1 MNFKELFDW
10 VSASKNEYELSKF
23 DGDIFFY
30 TDMVLFDTLKKK
42 YQIVLLYP
50 KDDPYRYWYFSNLS
64 ALESNSK
71 KLYKKYLKNPA
82 KLKKEFN
89 AKKKKVLLA
98 NKVLFSSKQV
108 DLKKYKKLVVSVKGF
123 ASIVMNTL
131 EGLEKILGKE
141 LVKEFPDEKIRTV
154 LSTSLYTSYA
164 QSEEEALIKI
174 IEQLPKNEFELL
186 KTGEKDFKKYPV
198 FSKKLKVHE
207 SNWGWAYSN
216 YASHEFGL
224 TKEIFQK
231 SLSIVNNIEFDKL
244 RFSGL
249 EVKRSEKRTLIKKL
263 SSKKRKIVE
272 LLDLLFQMRD
282 ERKETWI
289 KITPPTKLFLG
300 KFAVEHGL
308 TYNDFRWLTFEEQ
321 ISFEKN
327 KEKYLS
333 LINERKNGLVA
344 FYGFGKENKLIFT
357 GNDSEKFGEIFF
369 KRESVLKLKGTPV
382 SVGKA
387 TGEVCIIMN
396 KSDFQKFKE
405 GNILVSSHT
414 TPDYLPLMKKASAI
428 LAERGGITS
437 HAAIVSRELHIPCI
451 VGIKGLVG
459 NFKDGDL
466 VEVDA
471 NKGIVKIIK
480 NNEEIKRN
488 SREFDFE
495 GISKMKWRYIHKRFR
510 TPFYMFLLFD
520 GISNHYNKEFDFPYE
535 IAGLVL
541 DYELMLS
548 QEDWDK
554 QKVMALEKI
563 KQNPSFCLDFTK
575 KAYLQNE
582 ENLKLIKSM
591 AKMDLASV
599 SNASL
604 ADLLV
609 NYSKKSMNIS
619 SFMVLPLLFEQ
630 DLEKN
635 IHEAVEKKYGAKAT
649 GVMHTLTIPIKKTTT
664 QLEEN
669 NILKLALLKKKNK
682 LTLTQVEEHQAKYG
696 WLKNTSFDG
705 SFYSIREIQDKI
717 DIASKSNLLE
727 KLKHKK
733 LEEEKQIKLFK
744 KYRNSFKGS
753 KIANSIDTLNE
764 LIFFRSWR
772 TEIFSQNAQLL
783 KEFFAQ
789 ISKRIDLDN
798 STNLF
803 YLTHLEIAKLL
814 TDGKSAPSNL
824 IEERKKGY
832 FMFASKK
839 STIVGEG
846 ELLAN
851 LKKCMNIHSN
861 EEVKDEIK
869 GKSAFPGLV
878 TGIVCIINS
887 KADFAKVN
895 SKNQI
900 IVAFSTTPDQ
910 VPIIKKAAAIVTDEG
925 GILSHASVISR
936 ELKIPCIIG
945 TKNATKILKDGDLI
959 EVDANKGI
967 IKKKSN

>member
-1 MNFKELFDW
+1 MDFKELFDL

-50 KDDPYRYWYFSNLS
+50 KDDPCRYWYFSNLS
-64 ALESNSK
+64 ALETNSK
-71 KLYKKYLKNPA
+71 NLYEKYLKNPT
-82 KLKKEFN
+82 KCKKEFN
-89 AKKKKVLLA
+89 LRKKKVLLE
-98 NKVLFSSKQV
+98 NNILSSSKKV
-108 DLKKYKKLVVSVKGF
+108 DLKKYKKLVVAVKGF

-131 EGLEKILGKE
+131 EGLEKIIQKE
-141 LVKEFPDEKIRTV
+141 LVKEFPDEKTRNI

-164 QSEEEALIKI
+164 QTEEEALIKI
-174 IEQLPKNEFELL
+174 IEQLPKNEFEFL
-186 KTGEKDFKKYPV
+186 KSGEKDLEKYPV
-198 FSKKLKVHE
+198 FSKKLKIHE

-216 YASHEFGL
+216 YASFEFGL
-224 TKEIFQK
+224 IKEIFQK
-231 SLSIVNNIEFDKL
+231 ALSIVNNIE
-244 RFSGL
+244 
-249 EVKRSEKRTLIKKL
+249 SEKVRFNELKIKKNEKKALIKKL
-263 SSKKRKIVE
+263 TSKQRKIIE

-282 ERKETWI
+282 ERKATWI

-300 KFAVEHGL
+300 KLAAKYGL

-321 ISFEKN
+321 IGFEKN
-327 KEKYLS
+327 KEKYIS
-333 LINERKNGLVA
+333 LISERRNGMVA
-344 FYGFGKENKLIFT
+344 FYGFKEENKLIFT
-357 GNDSEKFGEIFF
+357 GKDSEKFGELFF
-369 KRESVLKLKGTPV
+369 KRESVLELKGTPV

-387 TGEVCIIMN
+387 TGEVCLIMN
-396 KSDFQKFKE
+396 KSDFPKFKE
-405 GNILVSSHT
+405 GDILVSSHT

-437 HAAIVSRELHIPCI
+437 HAAIVSRELHLPCI
-451 VGIKGLVG
+451 VGINGLVG

-471 NKGIVKIIK
+471 NKGIVKILK
-480 NNEEIKRN
+480 NSEESKSN
-488 SREFDFE
+488 SQLIDF
-495 GISKMKWRYIHKRFR
+495 GVVSKMKWRYIHKRFR

-520 GISNHYNKEFDFPYE
+520 GISKHYNKEFDFPYE
-535 IAGLVL
+535 IEGLVL

-563 KQNPSFCLDFTK
+563 EQKPSFCFDFTK
-575 KAYLQNE
+575 KAYNQNE
-582 ENLKLIKSM
+582 ETLKLINSIT
-591 AKMDLASV
+591 KMDLDSV
-599 SNASL
+599 SNSVL
-604 ADLLV
+604 ADLLF

-619 SFMVLPLLFEQ
+619 SFMILPLLFEQ
-630 DLEKN
+630 ELEKN
-635 IHEAVEKKYGAKAT
+635 IHEAVLKKYGEKT
-649 GVMHTLTIPIKKTTT
+649 KEVMHILTIPIKKTTT
-664 QLEEN
+664 QLEET
-669 NILKLALLKKKNK
+669 NILKLALLKKNNK
-682 LTLTQVEEHQAKYG
+682 LTLTQVEEHQTKYG

-705 SFYSIREIQDKI
+705 SFYSIQEIQDKI
-717 DIASKSNLLE
+717 DIASKNNPLE

-733 LEEEKQIKLFK
+733 LEEEKQVKLFK
-744 KYRNSFKGS
+744 KYRNSFKAP
-753 KIANSIDTLNE
+753 KIVNSIDNLNE

-772 TEIFSQNAQLL
+772 TEIFFQNAQFL

-789 ISKRIDLDN
+789 LAKRVNLDN
-798 STNLF
+798 ATDLF
-803 YLTHLEIAKLL
+803 YLTHLEIVQLL
-814 TDGKSAPSNL
+814 NEEKSASYKL

-832 FMFASKK
+832 FMFATKK
-839 STIVGEG
+839 STVVGEG

-851 LKKCMNIHSN
+851 LKKGMNIHSH
-861 EEVKDEIK
+861 EETNGEIR
-869 GKSAFPGLV
+869 GRSAFPGLV

-895 SKNQI
+895 SKKQI
-900 IVAFSTTPDQ
+900 LVAFSTTPDQ
-910 VPIIKKAAAIVTDEG
+910 VPIIKKVAAIVTDEG

-936 ELKIPCIIG
+936 ELKIPCVIG
-945 TKNATKILKDGDLI
+945 TKNATKILKDGDLV